1 MGYKLQKSHFWSLT
15 SFVTIFHESVLFPC
29 AEPIASLCGRH
40 KEELLLP
47 TSHNWR
53 ALKWTFCIVIE
64 KDKEFLK
71 TRKCIEYFHVHI
83 VYLPP

>member
-53 ALKWTFCIVIE
+53 ALK
-64 KDKEFLK
+64 
-71 TRKCIEYFHVHI
+71 
-83 VYLPP
+83 